1 MLWTGRV
8 ISALMVLF
16 LLMDAGMKILK
27 VPAVMEG
34 SKQLGYPANTIVPI
48 GTILLVCVV
57 LYAVPRTAFLGAL
70 LLTGY
75 LGGAVASNVRVGNP
89 LVSYTLGPVYFGILV
104 WAGLVLRDVRLRRIL
119 ADPM

>member
-1 MLWTGRV
+1 MIWTGRV
-8 ISALMVLF
+8 ISGLVVLF
-16 LLMDAGMKILK
+16 MLMDAAMKLFRL
-27 VPAVMEG
+27 PAVVEG
-34 SKQLGYPANTIVPI
+34 SAQLGYPANTIVPI
-48 GTILLVCVV
+48 GTVLLACVV